1 MSPIAFQIADQIMHW
16 RGAGQPFV
24 VGLSGPQGSGKS
36 TAAGAAAA
44 SLKGQGL
51 RVGVLSLDDLY
62 FGRDDREARAQ
73 AVHPLFATRGPPG
86 THDVALGMDVL
97 GKVHARMPVRLPRFS
112 KAADAPLPLAEW
124 PLLDACDVLIF
135 EGWCVG
141 ARPQDDAALVD
152 SINTLERDE
161 DAEGVWRR
169 AVNAH
174 LAGET
179 GALFA
184 QIDRLIYLQPPSFD
198 VVDRWRCEQEHAL
211 IAQGNA
217 PAAMDDGQIARFIA
231 HFERLT
237 RHMMAEMPM
246 QADLVIQLGR
256 MREVIS

>member
-152 SINTLERDE
+152 PINMLERDE

-198 VVDRWRCEQEHAL
+198 VVHRWRCEQEHAL

-246 QADLVIQLGR
+246 RADLVIQLGR

>member
-1 MSPIAFQIADQIMHW
+1 MNPITELIADQIMGW
-16 RGAGQPFV
+16 RVAGQPLV

-36 TAAGAAAA
+36 TAAGEAAAH
-44 SLKGQGL
+44 LKGQGF

-62 FGRDDREARAQ
+62 YGRDDREARAR

-86 THDVALGMDVL
+86 THDVALGLDVL
-97 GKVHARMPVRLPRFS
+97 GKVRARMPVRLPRFS
-112 KAADAPLPLAEW
+112 KAADASLPQTEW
-124 PLLDACDVLIF
+124 PVFEACDVLIF

-152 SINTLERDE
+152 PINTLERDD

-169 AVNAH
+169 TVNAH
-174 LAGET
+174 LADKT

-184 QIDRLIYLQPPSFD
+184 QIDRLIYLQPPSFA
-198 VVDRWRCEQEHAL
+198 VVHRWRCEQEHAL

-217 PAAMDDGQIARFIA
+217 PAAMDDAHIARFIA

-237 RHMMAEMPM
+237 RHMMVEMPM
-246 QADLVIQLGR
+246 RAGLVIRLGSI
-256 MREVIS
+256 REVV